1 MQRRRFV
8 LGLVHTALFSTARI
22 GSAERQPHVV
32 FLNPGEA
39 DERGTGPFWRMVT
52 QFMQPAARS
61 LGLHLEVLYAERDHL
76 LMVRQAEDVAR
87 RSLAP
92 DYVII
97 VNEKLAAPQM
107 LKTLAR
113 SPAKVFVMH
122 NDLRPEQRREIGN
135 ERQQIRNWIG
145 TATTDTARGGYI
157 LMEYLCRRLG
167 NQEPR
172 IIGITGDPAIPASM
186 ERADGVK
193 RYVAHAGRGRIHQLA
208 FGDWSYADGERKA
221 AVLLARYADTNIIW
235 AANDAMALGV
245 LRAVQAREAR
255 VLVGGMAGFP
265 DAITSIA
272 EGGLAATSAGGY
284 LIGAWAVVML
294 HDYHRGVD
302 FAVHGGLAQKFDQL
316 YVVHR
321 ENVSRFS
328 DVALKRSE
336 ALDFRVYSKAL
347 NPRPGPYD
355 FRLAR
360 LVEPGKV

>member
-22 GSAERQPHVV
+22 GSAEPQPHVV

-39 DERGTGPFWRMVT
+39 VERGTGPYWRMVT

-76 LMVRQAEDVAR
+76 LMLRQAEDVAR
-87 RSLAP
+87 RSPAP

-97 VNEKLAAPQM
+97 VNEKLAAEQM
-107 LKTLAR
+107 LKTLSR

-122 NDLRPEQRREIGN
+122 NDLTPEQRGEIGN
-135 ERQQIRNWIG
+135 ERQKIRNWIG
-145 TATTDTARGGYI
+145 TATTDTGRGSYI
-157 LMEYLCRRLG
+157 LMEYFYRRLE

-172 IIGITGDPAIPASM
+172 IIGITSDPNTPGSM
-186 ERADGVK
+186 ERANGVK
-193 RYVAHAGRGRIHQLA
+193 DYVAHAGRGRIHQLA
-208 FGDWSYADGERKA
+208 FGDWTYADGERKA
-221 AVLLARYADTNIIW
+221 AVLLARYPDTNIIW
-235 AANDAMALGV
+235 AANDSIALGA
-245 LRAVQAREAR
+245 LRAVRAREAR

-265 DAITSIA
+265 DAITSVA

-284 LIGAWAVVML
+284 MIGAWAIVML
-294 HDYHRGVD
+294 YDYHRGVD
-302 FAVHGGLAQKFDQL
+302 FAAHGGLVQKFDHM

-328 DVALKRSE
+328 DVALKRTE

-347 NPRPGPYD
+347 NPGPGLYD

-360 LVEPGKV
+360 LVGPGKV

>member
-1 MQRRRFV
+1 MERRRFV
-8 LGLVHTALFSTARI
+8 GLLPAALISTARI
-22 GSAERQPHVV
+22 ASAGRRPHVV

-39 DERGTGPFWRMVT
+39 VERGTGPYWRMVT
-52 QFMQPAARS
+52 QFMHPAARS

-76 LMVRQAEDVAR
+76 LMLRQAEDVAR
-87 RSLAP
+87 RSPAP

-122 NDLRPEQRREIGN
+122 NDLTAEQRREIGN

-157 LMEYLCRRLG
+157 LMAYLYRRLG

-172 IIGITGDPAIPASM
+172 IIGITGDPSSPASM
-186 ERADGVK
+186 EPADGVK
-193 RYVAHAGRGRIHQLA
+193 DYVAHAGRGRAHQLA

-221 AVLLARYADTNIIW
+221 AVLLARYPDTNIIW
-235 AANDAMALGV
+235 AANDSMAIGA
-245 LRAVQAREAR
+245 LRAVQARGAR
-255 VLVGGMAGFP
+255 VLVGGMAGSP
-265 DAITSIA
+265 DAITSVA

-284 LIGAWAVVML
+284 LIGAWAIVML
-294 HDYHRGVD
+294 YDYHRGVD
-302 FAVHGGLAQKFDQL
+302 LAGHGGLAQKFDHM

-321 ENVSRFS
+321 ENVSRFH

-347 NPRPGPYD
+347 NPGPGPYD

-360 LVEPGKV
+360 LVEPGE